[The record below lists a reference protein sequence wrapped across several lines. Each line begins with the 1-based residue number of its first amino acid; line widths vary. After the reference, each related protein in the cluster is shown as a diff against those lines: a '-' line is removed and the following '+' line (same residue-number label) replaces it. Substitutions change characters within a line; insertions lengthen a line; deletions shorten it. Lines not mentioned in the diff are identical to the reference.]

1 VRAEPLDFGRI
12 FAASGSRPITA
23 IRKVARPI
31 GQGTMPRMP
40 SATFTYFFMADDTR
54 ATDTTVPREWKKQ
67 RPSSSQ
73 TTAIVW
79 MNSR

>member
-1 VRAEPLDFGRI
+1 MV
-12 FAASGSRPITA
+12 
-23 IRKVARPI
+23 
-31 GQGTMPRMP
+31 
-40 SATFTYFFMADDTR
+40 DDTR

-79 MNSR
+79 TNSR